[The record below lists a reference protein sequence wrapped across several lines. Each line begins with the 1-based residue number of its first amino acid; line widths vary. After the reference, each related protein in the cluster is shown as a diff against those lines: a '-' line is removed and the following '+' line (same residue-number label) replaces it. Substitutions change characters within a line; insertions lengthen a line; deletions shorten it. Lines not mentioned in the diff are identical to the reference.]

1 MNCNQAQAGLS
12 LAIDGEL
19 PTDETEPLRVHVI
32 ACPACTR
39 FNDQLRA
46 IRHGLRFEALGEVPD
61 VAPRVLTAIGGTK
74 RPRRRRL
81 SPVAAAFLAGAILG
95 ATFIGVGGGR
105 PTRVANA
112 NLPER
117 VVAAQHAVI
126 SVAAD
131 LRLVERG
138 WHQGIRERL
147 FTGRLRYHAPE
158 SLQVQLVDRT
168 PYPSAVWVR
177 SDMELVVTGDRWW
190 MRAPRACPVE
200 ALPECTP
207 RKPVVRL
214 VTHRE
219 PFADTTPVPL
229 DLVTPVRSFALAGA
243 QVALGSRRIAGRR
256 ALGVLTTVAQVQPLL
271 GGLDPAGN
279 LRGLYSSDRV
289 ELWLDQAALVPLAL
303 RVVATAGAERDHWA
317 ASRGYHDTP
326 GSALLELTLDHVALN
341 RSLPPGSFPPPAA
354 GVAPQDDGFIDGLP
368 GTSTVPAPKWLPAG
382 FRRYRDG
389 IVATRGGPTVA
400 VRTWTDG
407 RAWIKVR
414 ATRDWP
420 GGRLFGDLGQ
430 LVRPVPLGGGRV
442 GYASEDGTRIAV
454 HGSGTDVLVTGSLAV
469 ADLQRVAG
477 NLGLAGLPVPRGWAE
492 APTATLAQALA
503 AVPGLLLPRGLRG
516 FGPPAARVD
525 GAAVSLA
532 FAGPG
537 TRAFLLVETIG
548 IRLDP
553 PLDSDVQ
560 GVRVRGF
567 DGRYTAARGEL
578 EWVEHGRTLS
588 LRSGTLSLDELL
600 GIAQSLERP

>member
-19 PTDETEPLRVHVI
+19 PADQTGPLRVHVI

-61 VAPRVLTAIGGTK
+61 VAPRVLTAIRGTR

-168 PYPSAVWVR
+168 PYPSAAWVR

-200 ALPECTP
+200 
-207 RKPVVRL
+207 
-214 VTHRE
+214 
-219 PFADTTPVPL
+219 
-229 DLVTPVRSFALAGA
+229 
-243 QVALGSRRIAGRR
+243 
-256 ALGVLTTVAQVQPLL
+256 
-271 GGLDPAGN
+271 
-279 LRGLYSSDRV
+279 
-289 ELWLDQAALVPLAL
+289 AL

-341 RSLPPGSFPPPAA
+341 RSLPPGSFPSPTA
-354 GVAPQDDGFIDGLP
+354 GVAPEDDDFIDGLP

-407 RAWIKVR
+407 RAWVKVR

-430 LVRPVPLGGGRV
+430 LVRPV
-442 GYASEDGTRIAV
+442 
-454 HGSGTDVLVTGSLAV
+454 
-469 ADLQRVAG
+469 
-477 NLGLAGLPVPRGWAE
+477 
-492 APTATLAQALA
+492 
-503 AVPGLLLPRGLRG
+503 
-516 FGPPAARVD
+516 
-525 GAAVSLA
+525 
-532 FAGPG
+532 
-537 TRAFLLVETIG
+537 TI
-548 IRLDP
+548 
-553 PLDSDVQ
+553 S
-560 GVRVRGF
+560 
-567 DGRYTAARGEL
+567 
-578 EWVEHGRTLS
+578 
-588 LRSGTLSLDELL
+588 
-600 GIAQSLERP
+600 